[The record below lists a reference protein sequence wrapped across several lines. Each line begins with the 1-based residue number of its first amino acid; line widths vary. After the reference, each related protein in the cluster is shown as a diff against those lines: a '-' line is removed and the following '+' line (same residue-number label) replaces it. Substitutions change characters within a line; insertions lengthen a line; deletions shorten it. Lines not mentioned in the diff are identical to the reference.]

1 MFDRF
6 NRRIH
11 YLRISVT
18 DRCNLRC
25 VWCMPEEGV
34 ELIPHDQVLSFEEI
48 VEVARTAVDM
58 GVDKVRLTGGEPL
71 VRRDIVKL
79 VAMLAEIEG
88 IRDLAM
94 TTNGILLQALAAPL
108 KEAGLQRVNV
118 SLDAMDPGRYREL
131 TRGGDVR
138 QVLEGIHTADKVG
151 LAPIKINCVV
161 ERSSSEPDARAV
173 AAFAE
178 EHGYQP
184 RFIRRMDVYKAEF
197 SVVEGGSGG
206 DCKRCNRLR
215 LSSNGR
221 ISPCLFSD
229 LAFSVRELGA
239 GEAIRQAVEAKPE
252 SGKTGRH
259 SGLYAIGG

>member
-6 NRRIH
+6 ERRIN
-11 YLRISVT
+11 YLRVSVT

-34 ELIPHDQVLSFEEI
+34 ELVPHDRILSFEEI
-48 VEVARTAVDM
+48 LDVVRTAVGM

-71 VRRDIVKL
+71 VRRDIVGL
-79 VAMLAEIEG
+79 VEMLAGVEG

-94 TTNGILLQALAAPL
+94 TTNGILLQALAGPL
-108 KEAGLQRVNV
+108 KKAGLMRVNV
-118 SLDAMDPGRYREL
+118 SLDALDPDRYREL

-138 QVLEGIHTADKVG
+138 QVLEGIHAARKAG
-151 LAPIKINCVV
+151 LAPVKLNCVV
-161 ERSSSEPDARAV
+161 EKSSAEPDARAV
-173 AAFAE
+173 AAFAAE
-178 EHGYQP
+178 NGYQA

-197 SVVEGGSGG
+197 SVVEGGDGG

-215 LSSNGR
+215 LSSDGM
-221 ISPCLFSD
+221 ISPCLFCD
-229 LAFSVRELGA
+229 LAFGVRELGA
-239 GEAIRQAVEAKPE
+239 AEAIRQAVAAKPE
-252 SGKTGRH
+252 SGRTGRH